1 MDLWSFEYSFD
12 ADLENRMLYSKIYGI
27 WKVETAHAYVEA
39 LKEEA
44 QPLIHQPWSK
54 LVDLTNWKT
63 VYPEVI
69 KVIGSLNQWCRK
81 NKMEWTVYIIDNQT
95 GYGQLM
101 KMFDSGKYRDISK
114 TFRSLKEA
122 QDFLMTKGYNIRK
135 DSDGIFK

>member
-27 WKVETAHAYVEA
+27 WKVETAHAYVET

-44 QPLIHQPWSK
+44 QPLIHKPWSK